1 MTKFRSCQYRSNSVF
16 ESCVTSAL
24 GPIVEYMSRTFGYA
38 RVSTDEQ
45 DIALQEDALNKYGVD
60 HIFWE
65 KMTGARMDRPQLARC
80 IKGCRKGDKIV
91 VWKLDRL
98 GRSTVGLI
106 EAVEALEA
114 KGIQLVSI
122 VDHIDTTT
130 AMGKFFFTIM
140 AAIAQLERDMISERT
155 RAGVAAYKA
164 RGGKMGKPHFVRDYP
179 KRLARFN
186 ELWPIIYGG
195 GMTGLEVIE
204 EMNKADPKAPQVK
217 TPQSFYNWK
226 KKGFEGFYPA
236 EPIDEG
242 ENDRPNYR
250 NYMPS
255 DAEWM
260 EEEERMAVRER
271 GGQSDE

>member
-1 MTKFRSCQYRSNSVF
+1 
-16 ESCVTSAL
+16 
-24 GPIVEYMSRTFGYA
+24 MSKTFGYA

-45 DIALQEDALNKYGVD
+45 DIALQEDALNRHGVD

-80 IKGCRKGDKIV
+80 IKVCRKGDKIV

-155 RAGVAAYKA
+155 KAGVAAYKA

-179 KRLARFN
+179 KRLIRFN
-186 ELWPIIYGG
+186 ELWPLIMDGA
-195 GMTGLEVIE
+195 MTGKEVIA
-204 EMNKADPKAPQVK
+204 EMNAADPAAPKVK
-217 TPQSFYNWK
+217 TPQSFYNWRA
-226 KKGFEGFYPA
+226 KGYEGFYPA
-236 EPIDEG
+236 EPIEEDEG
-242 ENDRPNYR
+242 
-250 NYMPS
+250 
-255 DAEWM
+255 
-260 EEEERMAVRER
+260 
-271 GGQSDE
+271 

>member
-1 MTKFRSCQYRSNSVF
+1 
-16 ESCVTSAL
+16 
-24 GPIVEYMSRTFGYA
+24 MSRTFGYA

-80 IKGCRKGDKIV
+80 IKVCRKGDKIV
-91 VWKLDRL
+91 IWKLDRL

-155 RAGVAAYKA
+155 KAGVAAYKA

-179 KRLARFN
+179 KRLIRFN
-186 ELWPIIYGG
+186 ELWPLIYEGAL
-195 GMTGLEVIE
+195 TGKEVIA
-204 EMNKADPKAPQVK
+204 EMNAADPDAPRVQ
-217 TPQSFYNWK
+217 TPQSFYNWRA
-226 KKGFEGFYPA
+226 KGYEGFFPA
-236 EPIDEG
+236 EPI
-242 ENDRPNYR
+242 
-250 NYMPS
+250 
-255 DAEWM
+255 
-260 EEEERMAVRER
+260 EEDDTDKE
-271 GGQSDE
+271 QSDG

>member
-1 MTKFRSCQYRSNSVF
+1 
-16 ESCVTSAL
+16 
-24 GPIVEYMSRTFGYA
+24 MSKTFGYA
-38 RVSTDEQ
+38 RVSTDDQ
-45 DIALQEDALNKYGVD
+45 DIALQEDALNKHGVD

-80 IKGCRKGDKIV
+80 IKVCRKGDKIV

-155 RAGVAAYKA
+155 KAGVAAYKA

-179 KRLARFN
+179 KRLIRFN
-186 ELWPIIYGG
+186 ELWPLILDGAL
-195 GMTGLEVIE
+195 TGKEVIA
-204 EMNKADPKAPQVK
+204 EMNAADPAAPKVK
-217 TPQSFYNWK
+217 TPQSFYNWRA
-226 KKGFEGFYPA
+226 KGYEGFYPA
-236 EPIDEG
+236 EPI
-242 ENDRPNYR
+242 
-250 NYMPS
+250 
-255 DAEWM
+255 
-260 EEEERMAVRER
+260 EEDDTDKECER
-271 GGQSDE
+271 

>member
-1 MTKFRSCQYRSNSVF
+1 
-16 ESCVTSAL
+16 
-24 GPIVEYMSRTFGYA
+24 MSRTFGYA

-80 IKGCRKGDKIV
+80 IKVCRKGDKIV
-91 VWKLDRL
+91 IWKLDRL

-106 EAVEALEA
+106 EAVEALDA

-155 RAGVAAYKA
+155 RAGVAAYQA
-164 RGGKMGKPHFVRDYP
+164 RGGKMGKPHFVRDCP
-179 KRLARFN
+179 NRLARFN
-186 ELWPIIYGG
+186 ALWPIIYAG
-195 GMTGLEVIE
+195 GMTGKQVIA
-204 EMNKADPKAPQVK
+204 EMNEVPSKLDKVK
-217 TPQSFYNWK
+217 TPQSFYNWRA
-226 KKGFEGFYPA
+226 KGYEGFYPA
-236 EPIDEG
+236 EPI
-242 ENDRPNYR
+242 
-250 NYMPS
+250 
-255 DAEWM
+255 
-260 EEEERMAVRER
+260 EETDTQE
-271 GGQSDE
+271 GQSDG

>member
-1 MTKFRSCQYRSNSVF
+1 
-16 ESCVTSAL
+16 
-24 GPIVEYMSRTFGYA
+24 MSKTFGYA

-45 DIALQEDALNKYGVD
+45 DIALQEDALRKHGVD

-80 IKGCRKGDKIV
+80 IKVCRKGDKIV
-91 VWKLDRL
+91 IWKLDRL

-155 RAGVAAYKA
+155 KAGVAAYKA

-186 ELWPIIYGG
+186 ELWPIIYRG
-195 GMTGLEVIE
+195 GMTGLEVIA
-204 EMNKADPKAPQVK
+204 EMNKADPKAPPVK

-236 EPIDEG
+236 EPIEEDE
-242 ENDRPNYR
+242 D
-250 NYMPS
+250 
-255 DAEWM
+255 
-260 EEEERMAVRER
+260 
-271 GGQSDE
+271 

>member
-1 MTKFRSCQYRSNSVF
+1 
-16 ESCVTSAL
+16 
-24 GPIVEYMSRTFGYA
+24 MSKTFGYA

-45 DIALQEDALNKYGVD
+45 DIALQEDALNRHGVD

-80 IKGCRKGDKIV
+80 IKVCRAGDKIV

-155 RAGVAAYKA
+155 KAGVAAYKA

-186 ELWPIIYGG
+186 DLWPIIYAG
-195 GMTGLEVIE
+195 GMSGKDVIA
-204 EMNKADPKAPQVK
+204 EMNKADPAAPKVK

-226 KKGFEGFYPA
+226 KKGFAGFYPA
-236 EPIDEG
+236 EPITDKESG
-242 ENDRPNYR
+242 E
-250 NYMPS
+250 
-255 DAEWM
+255 
-260 EEEERMAVRER
+260 
-271 GGQSDE
+271 

>member
-1 MTKFRSCQYRSNSVF
+1 MGK
-16 ESCVTSAL
+16 
-24 GPIVEYMSRTFGYA
+24 TFGYA

-45 DIALQEDALNKYGVD
+45 DIALQEDALNKHGVD

-80 IKGCRKGDKIV
+80 IKVCRKGDKIV

-114 KGIQLVSI
+114 KGIQLISI
-122 VDHIDTTT
+122 QDHIDTTT

-155 RAGVAAYKA
+155 KAGVAAYKA

-179 KRLARFN
+179 KRLIRFN
-186 ELWPIIYGG
+186 ELWPIIQAG
-195 GMTGLEVIE
+195 GMTGADIID
-204 EMNKADPKAPQVK
+204 EMNKADPKAPPVK
-217 TPQSFYNWK
+217 TPQSFYNWR

-236 EPIDEG
+236 EPI
-242 ENDRPNYR
+242 
-250 NYMPS
+250 
-255 DAEWM
+255 
-260 EEEERMAVRER
+260 EEE
-271 GGQSDE
+271 DD

>member
-1 MTKFRSCQYRSNSVF
+1 MGK
-16 ESCVTSAL
+16 
-24 GPIVEYMSRTFGYA
+24 TFGYA

-80 IKGCRKGDKIV
+80 IKVCRKGDKIV
-91 VWKLDRL
+91 IWKLDRL

-155 RAGVAAYKA
+155 KAGVAAYKA

-186 ELWPIIYGG
+186 ELWPIIYQG
-195 GMTGLEVIE
+195 GMTGVDVIA
-204 EMNKADPKAPQVK
+204 EMNKADPKAPPVK

-236 EPIDEG
+236 EPI
-242 ENDRPNYR
+242 
-250 NYMPS
+250 
-255 DAEWM
+255 
-260 EEEERMAVRER
+260 EE
-271 GGQSDE
+271 DDD

>member
-1 MTKFRSCQYRSNSVF
+1 
-16 ESCVTSAL
+16 
-24 GPIVEYMSRTFGYA
+24 MSKTFGYA
-38 RVSTDEQ
+38 RVSTDDQ
-45 DIALQEDALNKYGVD
+45 DIALQEDALNKHGVD

-80 IKGCRKGDKIV
+80 IKVCRKGDKIV

-155 RAGVAAYKA
+155 KAGVAAYKA

-179 KRLARFN
+179 KRLIRFN
-186 ELWPIIYGG
+186 ELWPLILDGAL
-195 GMTGLEVIE
+195 TGKEVIA
-204 EMNKADPKAPQVK
+204 EMNAADPAAPKVK
-217 TPQSFYNWK
+217 TPQSFYNWRA
-226 KKGFEGFYPA
+226 KGYEGFYPA
-236 EPIDEG
+236 EPI
-242 ENDRPNYR
+242 
-250 NYMPS
+250 
-255 DAEWM
+255 
-260 EEEERMAVRER
+260 EEDDTDKEEIE
-271 GGQSDE
+271 

>member
-1 MTKFRSCQYRSNSVF
+1 
-16 ESCVTSAL
+16 
-24 GPIVEYMSRTFGYA
+24 MSRTFGYA

-80 IKGCRKGDKIV
+80 IKVCRKGDKIV
-91 VWKLDRL
+91 IWKLDRL

-236 EPIDEG
+236 EPIEEG
-242 ENDRPNYR
+242 D
-250 NYMPS
+250 
-255 DAEWM
+255 
-260 EEEERMAVRER
+260 
-271 GGQSDE
+271 G

>member
-1 MTKFRSCQYRSNSVF
+1 
-16 ESCVTSAL
+16 
-24 GPIVEYMSRTFGYA
+24 MSETMNKTFGYA

-45 DIALQEDALNKYGVD
+45 ELHLQEDALNRYGVD

-80 IKGCRKGDKIV
+80 IKQCRAGDKIV

-106 EAVEALEA
+106 EAVEKLEA

-122 VDHIDTTT
+122 HDHIDTTT

-155 RAGVAAYKA
+155 KAGVAAYKT

-179 KRLARFN
+179 LRLARFN
-186 ELWPIIYGG
+186 QLWPLIYGG
-195 GMTGLEVIE
+195 GLTGKEVID
-204 EMNKADPKAPQVK
+204 EMSKADPKAPKVK

-226 KKGFEGFYPA
+226 AKGFEGFYPA
-236 EPIDEG
+236 EPIEEPDTDKEG
-242 ENDRPNYR
+242 E
-250 NYMPS
+250 
-255 DAEWM
+255 
-260 EEEERMAVRER
+260 
-271 GGQSDE
+271 

>member
-1 MTKFRSCQYRSNSVF
+1 
-16 ESCVTSAL
+16 
-24 GPIVEYMSRTFGYA
+24 MSKTFGYA
-38 RVSTDEQ
+38 RVSTDDQ
-45 DIALQEDALNKYGVD
+45 DIALQEDALNKHGVD

-80 IKGCRKGDKIV
+80 IKVCRKGDKIV

-155 RAGVAAYKA
+155 KAGVAAYKA

-179 KRLARFN
+179 KRLIRFN
-186 ELWPIIYGG
+186 ELWPLILDGAL
-195 GMTGLEVIE
+195 TGKEVIA
-204 EMNKADPKAPQVK
+204 EMNAADPAAPKVK
-217 TPQSFYNWK
+217 TPQSFYNWRA
-226 KKGFEGFYPA
+226 KGYEGFYPA
-236 EPIDEG
+236 EPI
-242 ENDRPNYR
+242 
-250 NYMPS
+250 
-255 DAEWM
+255 
-260 EEEERMAVRER
+260 EEDDTDKE
-271 GGQSDE
+271 QSE

>member
-1 MTKFRSCQYRSNSVF
+1 
-16 ESCVTSAL
+16 
-24 GPIVEYMSRTFGYA
+24 MSKTFGYA

-45 DIALQEDALNKYGVD
+45 DIALQEDALRKHGVD

-80 IKGCRKGDKIV
+80 IKVCRKGDKIV
-91 VWKLDRL
+91 IWKLDRL

-155 RAGVAAYKA
+155 KAGVAAYKA

-179 KRLARFN
+179 LRLARFN
-186 ELWPIIYGG
+186 ELWPLIYGG
-195 GMTGLEVIE
+195 ALTGKEVIAY
-204 EMNKADPKAPQVK
+204 MNEADPKAPKVK

-236 EPIDEG
+236 EPIEEDG
-242 ENDRPNYR
+242 E
-250 NYMPS
+250 
-255 DAEWM
+255 
-260 EEEERMAVRER
+260 
-271 GGQSDE
+271 

>member
-1 MTKFRSCQYRSNSVF
+1 
-16 ESCVTSAL
+16 
-24 GPIVEYMSRTFGYA
+24 MSKTFGYA
-38 RVSTDEQ
+38 RVSTDDQ
-45 DIALQEDALNKYGVD
+45 DIALQEDALNKHGVD

-80 IKGCRKGDKIV
+80 IKVCRKGDKIV

-155 RAGVAAYKA
+155 KAGVAAYKA

-179 KRLARFN
+179 KRLIRFN
-186 ELWPIIYGG
+186 ELWPLILDGAL
-195 GMTGLEVIE
+195 TGKEVIA
-204 EMNKADPKAPQVK
+204 EMNAADPAAPKVK
-217 TPQSFYNWK
+217 TPQSFYNWRT
-226 KKGFEGFYPA
+226 KGYEGFYPA
-236 EPIDEG
+236 EPI
-242 ENDRPNYR
+242 
-250 NYMPS
+250 
-255 DAEWM
+255 
-260 EEEERMAVRER
+260 EEDDTDKE
-271 GGQSDE
+271 QSE